1 MTMIG
6 RTTNGAVF
14 FFSNPRRDRFANNRM
29 GLFRSEE
36 DVDFGQF
43 ADTTC
48 VPNDIDTL
56 LGDALP
62 RFNLNWVYQWSR

>member
-1 MTMIG
+1 
-6 RTTNGAVF
+6 
-14 FFSNPRRDRFANNRM
+14 M